1 MKEAKLSDFYTSLLY
16 LVRKIFIP
24 LCPIFTLALPQNY
37 EILIAITIH
46 FPINSPKSLRE
57 LDTYPT
63 KISLTGSS
71 HLLQLYSAKNLFY

>member
-24 LCPIFTLALPQNY
+24 LCPIFALALPQS
-37 EILIAITIH
+37 
-46 FPINSPKSLRE
+46 FPINSPKSLRQLE
-57 LDTYPT
+57 TYPA

-71 HLLQLYSAKNLFY
+71 HPLHLYSAKNLFY